1 MSGAMKKI
9 ASDAVIPVQL
19 LGTVS
24 QELDNGMFLV
34 ECEGQAWRCRRA
46 ASCLLKPETGD
57 TVLLA
62 GDSTRVFLLAVIEQ
76 ADATMAHIEMPGD
89 VLLSAAQ
96 GNITVHSARQM
107 CLQGEN
113 GLTMQT
119 DQLALRARQGD
130 CVVDEMQYSGHELKG
145 TVGVVRLI
153 GQLCETVFDRVMQI
167 SRSVFRMVEQTD
179 QARVGH
185 LDYEAEEVARV
196 HAKTT
201 IVTGEKL
208 AKIDAAQIH
217 VG

>member
-1 MSGAMKKI
+1 MNGAVKKI
-9 ASDAVIPVQL
+9 TPDAITPIQL
-19 LGTVS
+19 LGTVAR
-24 QELDNGMFLV
+24 ELDNGMFLV
-34 ECEGQAWRCRRA
+34 ECEGQAWRCQRA

-76 ADATMAHIEMPGD
+76 ADATIAHIEMPGD

-96 GNITVHSARQM
+96 GNITMHSARQVT
-107 CLQGEN
+107 LQGES
-113 GLTMQT
+113 GLMMRT
-119 DQLALRARQGD
+119 DQLALRANKGD
-130 CVVDEMQYSGHELKG
+130 CAVDEMQYTGRELKG
-145 TVGVVRLI
+145 TVGVARLI
-153 GQLCETVFDRVMQI
+153 GQLCETVVDRVVQI
-167 SRSVFRMVEQTD
+167 SRNAFRMVEQMD
-179 QARVGH
+179 QTKVGY

-201 IVTGEKL
+201 MLTAEKL

>member
-1 MSGAMKKI
+1 MNGAMKKI
-9 ASDAVIPVQL
+9 TPDTVTSIQL

-24 QELDNGMFLV
+24 RELDNGMFLV
-34 ECEGQAWRCRRA
+34 ECEGQTWRCRRA
-46 ASCLLKPETGD
+46 ASCLLKPEAGD

-76 ADATMAHIEMPGD
+76 ADAAIARIEMPGD

-96 GNITVHSARQM
+96 GNVTVHSTRQV

-130 CVVDEMQYSGHELKG
+130 CVVDEMQYTGRELKG

-153 GQLCETVFDRVMQI
+153 GRLCETVVDRVMQI
-167 SRSVFRMVEQTD
+167 SRNAFRMVEQTD

-185 LDYEAEEVARV
+185 LDYEAGEVARI

-201 IVTGEKL
+201 MVTGEKL